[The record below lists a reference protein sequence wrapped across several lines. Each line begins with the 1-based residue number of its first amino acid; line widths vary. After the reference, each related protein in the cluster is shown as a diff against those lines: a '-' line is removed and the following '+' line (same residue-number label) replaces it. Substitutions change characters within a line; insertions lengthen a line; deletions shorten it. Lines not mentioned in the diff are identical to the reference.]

1 MAGMALL
8 CLIGMGCN
16 RTFAHDCPDS
26 IRVAYTDVALT
37 PYIMGEGPEF
47 LNPPGLFVTWSR
59 NALQKLGCQQA
70 VSEARLPYNRIVTSM
85 ANGGID
91 IRVTGAYRE
100 DVLAFMVFPMA
111 GDTTNRS
118 LAVAEA
124 ATALYVRKQ
133 EPLLTWDGKALQFT
147 GKFPTIGAVRGH
159 YTEKLARA
167 RNWNI
172 DAAPSWES
180 NVRKLLTGRV
190 AAIVGPDSVV
200 EALDGYEQLQR
211 LDPPLAVDL
220 YYAPVSRHFYDK
232 YPAFARQFWFE
243 ICQESRTR
251 FRTLPKCSTH

>member
-1 MAGMALL
+1 
-8 CLIGMGCN
+8 
-16 RTFAHDCPDS
+16 
-26 IRVAYTDVALT
+26 VAFTDVALA
-37 PYIMGEGPEF
+37 PYIMGEGSEF

-59 NALQKLGCQQA
+59 NALQKLRCQQA
-70 VSEARLPYNRIVTSM
+70 VSEVRLPYNRIVTSM
-85 ANGGID
+85 ASGDID

-100 DVLAFMVFPMA
+100 DVVAFMVFPMA

-133 EPLLTWDGKALQFT
+133 APLLTWDGKALQFT

-159 YTEKLARA
+159 YTEKLARSK
-167 RNWNI
+167 NWNI
-172 DAAPSWES
+172 DAAPTWES
-180 NVRKLLTGRV
+180 NIRKLLTGRV

-220 YYAPVSRHFYDK
+220 YYAPVSRQFYDK
-232 YPAFARQFWFE
+232 YPAFTRQFWYE
-243 ICQESRTR
+243 ICHESRTR
-251 FRTLPKCSTH
+251 FRTLPKCSIN